1 MQPIKEYEQVNENG
15 SFEQLPV
22 GAYVM
27 TITEVIDN
35 AEKQYL
41 EIYSDVAQGEH
52 KDFFRRMVMAGGM
65 DASRSFRS
73 YKTSALVFFKR
84 FIVSVEKSNQGYQ
97 WNWDEKSL
105 IGKTV
110 VAVFGE
116 EEYVAKDG
124 SVKTNVKIQ
133 EFRSVQALKENRIE
147 IPAKKVLTEEQKAAA
162 LKKIAEQKPASVPQG
177 AAVVEPIDDDD
188 LPF

>member
-1 MQPIKEYEQVNENG
+1 MQPIKEYEQVNEEG
-15 SFEQLPV
+15 IHPIPV

-27 TITEVIDN
+27 KITEVIDN

-41 EIYSDVAQGEH
+41 EIYCDVAQGEH
-52 KDFFRRMVMAGGM
+52 KDFFKNIALSTGT
-65 DASRSFRS
+65 DYSRSFRS
-73 YKTSALVFFKR
+73 YKTSALAFFKR

-124 SVKTNVKIQ
+124 SVKTNVKVQ
-133 EFRSVQALKENRIE
+133 EFRSVQALKEGRIE

-162 LKKIAEQKPASVPQG
+162 LKKISEQTPATS
-177 AAVVEPIDDDD
+177 AATTIQPLDDDE